1 MAQKTT
7 TAKLSDPLTHQ
18 RTATVE
24 VSINQKK
31 VDLLPHEQDESATGQ
46 VSAPRKIMKQ
56 ASADINRGL
65 VDTDRGVPAGKA
77 YAKQKT

>member
-7 TAKLSDPLTHQ
+7 APKAKDPLTHQ
-18 RTATVE
+18 RVVKVA
-24 VSINQKK
+24 VSINQQK
-31 VDLLPHEQDESATGQ
+31 VDLLPHEQDESATSQ
-46 VSAPRKIMKQ
+46 VSVPRKIMKH